1 MIFIGLASASLFRLA
16 GLDQSVIQAAAYY
29 YRHDANGERVPKVL
43 HLSGSAYERGLQ
55 HGKEL
60 RQEIARVVGLWKKD
74 LQNQTKMDPDVLLQ
88 KFLAETNFVPA
99 IRKWTPDLLDEIRG
113 IAEGSGQ
120 PYPTIL
126 AHQLADEIWVYIDKN
141 NANHCSSLGVVRSG
155 SHPAFVAQTMDLE
168 SFRDGFQ
175 VVLHISEGPA
185 LPEQFIFTSAG
196 FIATN
201 GMNNRSIAIT
211 CNTLM
216 QLSAAPDGLPVACIV
231 RGVLARTN
239 GADVLDFVKTIK
251 HASGQ
256 NYIVGVGD
264 RVYDF
269 EASANKIA
277 EYRPVADSS
286 VVYHTNHP
294 LANDDWKPWHEKRAR
309 AMKPEERDQGNSEV
323 RFSSLAT
330 RLRKPASAID
340 ERVIK
345 ETLRSKDSKEHPICA
360 PQAEGGKA
368 FTFGATIMTLSDKP
382 YFQVTMGPP
391 DTNKFLR
398 LDFSRVPAK

>member
-1 MIFIGLASASLFRLA
+1 MFIGLVSMASFGSA
-16 GLDQSVIQAAAYY
+16 GLNQSMAKAGPYP
-29 YRHDANGERVPKVL
+29 YRHEANGERVPKVL
-43 HLSGSAYERGLQ
+43 RLSGSAYERGRQ

-60 RQEIARVVGLWKKD
+60 RQEIVRMVSLWKKD
-74 LQNQTKMDPDVLLQ
+74 LQMQTRMDPDALLQ
-88 KFLAETNFVPA
+88 KFLAETNFVAA
-99 IRKWTPDLLDEIRG
+99 IKKWTPELLGEISG
-113 IAEGSGQ
+113 IAEGCGL
-120 PYPTIL
+120 PYPTVL
-126 AHQLADEIWVYIDKN
+126 AYQLIDEIWVYIDKN
-141 NANHCSSLGVVRSG
+141 YAQHCSSLGVVRSG

-168 SFRDGFQ
+168 SFRDGSQ
-175 VVLHISEGPA
+175 VVLHIAEGPA

-231 RGVLARTN
+231 RGVLARTS
-239 GADVLDFVKTIK
+239 GAEVLDFIKTIK

-256 NYIVGVGD
+256 NYIIGVGD

-269 EASANKIA
+269 EASANKVAEFRPIA
-277 EYRPVADSS
+277 DGT

-294 LANDDWKPWHEKRAR
+294 LANDDWKPWHEKKAR
-309 AMKPEERDQGNSEV
+309 TLKPEEKNRGNSEV
-323 RFSSLAT
+323 RLSSLAT

-340 ERVIK
+340 DQVIK
-345 ETLRSKDSKEHPICA
+345 ETLRSKDSREHPICA
-360 PQAEGGKA
+360 PLAEGGKA

-391 DTNKFLR
+391 DTNQFLR